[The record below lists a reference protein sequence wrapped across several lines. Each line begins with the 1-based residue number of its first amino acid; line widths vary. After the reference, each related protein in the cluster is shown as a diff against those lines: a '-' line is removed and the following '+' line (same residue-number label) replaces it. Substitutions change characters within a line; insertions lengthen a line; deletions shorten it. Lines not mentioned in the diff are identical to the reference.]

1 MRYDIKFNYNNLIQA
16 IQDKYK
22 ANTINQN
29 INLFCKDIYYLT
41 PYRFKQIVINKRG
54 YFLQNEIY
62 KISQALNLT
71 DKEIIKYFYTI
82 EEDNYN
88 GK

>member
-1 MRYDIKFNYNNLIQA
+1 MRHDIIFNYNDLIQA

-22 ANTINQN
+22 ASTINKN
-29 INLFCKDIYYLT
+29 INLLCKDICYLT
-41 PYRFKQIVINKRG
+41 PYRFKQVVINKRA

-62 KISQALNLT
+62 KISKVLNLT

-82 EEDNYN
+82 KEDNYYD
-88 GK
+88 